1 MSQESAKEDDISS
14 PLDID
19 VGSVASTLKSSAS
32 TTAEINAGQKN
43 VHARLIQANIINYKS
58 SGIFLLWIFP
68 LLLLNNVKNSI
79 QIAKDWNMSHPRL
92 KSNSQVRLNL
102 ILKLSYNTK

>member
-19 VGSVASTLKSSAS
+19 VGSVASTLKSSAAS
-32 TTAEINAGQKN
+32 TAEINAGQKN

-58 SGIFLLWIFP
+58 SGIFLL
-68 LLLLNNVKNSI
+68 
-79 QIAKDWNMSHPRL
+79 
-92 KSNSQVRLNL
+92 
-102 ILKLSYNTK
+102 